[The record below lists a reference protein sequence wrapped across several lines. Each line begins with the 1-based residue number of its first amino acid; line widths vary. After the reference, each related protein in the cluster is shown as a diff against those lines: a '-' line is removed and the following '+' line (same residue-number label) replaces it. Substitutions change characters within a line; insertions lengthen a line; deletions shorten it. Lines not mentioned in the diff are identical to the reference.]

1 MTQALEGLK
10 VLDLTRHAPGPFCT
24 MILGD
29 LGADVT
35 KVEGLDLPAGRPEG
49 PMKGSGALP
58 LTSEFA
64 SPESP
69 YNPVNRN
76 KQSIRLNL
84 KEPAGQRIFHQLAE
98 KADVVVEGFR
108 PGVAE
113 RLGIDYQAV
122 RRVNKG
128 IVYCSITGYGQ
139 DGPYRNLP
147 GHDLNYASHGGLMSI
162 MSLIGVPPPVPGNIA
177 GDMVGGG
184 MQAVIG
190 ILAALMARVRTG
202 EGQYVDI
209 SMTDGIVSLL
219 SLYIGGYF
227 QQGEM
232 PEKADLT
239 SCGVKPYYGVYETKD
254 GKFISIACAEP
265 RFYMNLCQAL
275 GCEEFIPHQTDVEKE
290 GEIRAYFRQQ
300 FLTRTRDEWFD
311 ILSRGDIAVSKV
323 LDLGELAADSQ
334 LSHRGMIVEM
344 EHPVEGKIKHPGIS
358 IKLSETPGAI
368 KNLGSAPGQ
377 DTRAILLG
385 LGYSEEDIEK
395 LLAARVAGISSG

>member
-1 MTQALEGLK
+1 MAQALEGLK

-35 KVEGLDLPAGRPEG
+35 KVEGLEPVAVRSEG
-49 PMKGSGALP
+49 PMKGGGALP

-76 KQSIRLNL
+76 KRSIRLNL
-84 KEPAGQRIFHQLAE
+84 KETAGQHIFHQLAE
-98 KADVVVEGFR
+98 KADVIVEGFR
-108 PGVAE
+108 PGAVE
-113 RLGIDYQAV
+113 RLGIDYQTI
-122 RRVNKG
+122 RRINKG
-128 IVYCSITGYGQ
+128 VIYCAITGYGQ
-139 DGPYRNLP
+139 DGPFRNLP
-147 GHDLNYASHGGLMSI
+147 GHDLNYVSHGGLMSI
-162 MSLIGVPPPVPGNIA
+162 MSYIGVPPPVPGNIA

-190 ILAALMARVRTG
+190 ILAALMARVKTG

-209 SMTDGIVSLL
+209 SMTDGVVSLL

-232 PEKADLT
+232 PKKEDLT
-239 SCGVKPYYGVYETKD
+239 SCGVKPYYGVYETSD

-265 RFYMNLCQAL
+265 KFYMNLCQAL
-275 GCEEFIPHQTDVEKE
+275 GCEEFIPYQTDIEKE
-290 GEIRAYFRQQ
+290 GEIKAYFKQQ
-300 FLTRTRDEWFD
+300 FLTKTRDEWFD

-323 LDLGELAADSQ
+323 LTLGELAADPQ
-334 LSHRGMIVEM
+334 LSHRGMIAEID
-344 EHPVEGKIKHPGIS
+344 HPVEGTIRQPGIS
-358 IKLSETPGAI
+358 VKLSETPGAI
-368 KNLGSAPGQ
+368 KNTGSAPGE
-377 DTRAILLG
+377 DTRAILAE
-385 LGYSEEDIEK
+385 LGYSGEDIEK
-395 LLAARVAGISSG
+395 LQAAGVVGMSD

>member
-1 MTQALEGLK
+1 MAQALEGLK

-35 KVEGLDLPAGRPEG
+35 KVEGLDPPAGRPEE

-58 LTSEFA
+58 LTNEFA

-76 KQSIRLNL
+76 KRSIRLNL

-122 RRVNKG
+122 RRINKG

-147 GHDLNYASHGGLMSI
+147 GHDLNYVSHGGLMSI

-209 SMTDGIVSLL
+209 SMTDGVVSLL

-232 PEKADLT
+232 PKKADLT

-275 GCEEFIPHQTDVEKE
+275 GCEEFIPHQTDADKE

-311 ILSRGDIAVSKV
+311 ILSRGDVAVSKV

-334 LSHRGMIVEM
+334 LNHRGMIVEM

-358 IKLSETPGAI
+358 IKLSRHR
-368 KNLGSAPGQ
+368 GQ
-377 DTRAILLG
+377 
-385 LGYSEEDIEK
+385 
-395 LLAARVAGISSG
+395 